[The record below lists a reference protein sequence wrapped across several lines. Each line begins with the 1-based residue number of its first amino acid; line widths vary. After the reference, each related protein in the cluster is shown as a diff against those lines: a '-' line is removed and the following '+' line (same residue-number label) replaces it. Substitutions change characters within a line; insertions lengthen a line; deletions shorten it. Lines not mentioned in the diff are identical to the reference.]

1 MIFKKMNRKNLLQRK
16 TRKKSDE
23 EVVIHKNTTK
33 FQLGK
38 TPIITMSEP
47 TLNILETENEK

>member
-1 MIFKKMNRKNLLQRK
+1 MIFNKMNRKNLLQRK